1 MKIVLILRILWKGV
15 GDPQGSV
22 DYTVRT
28 AVLQFIKEVLAFY
41 LVQATFAS
49 RIQPTNPWWSGFQLL
64 LVDQASILNPESL
77 FSAPISMNLVMS
89 NIVFLL
95 PWPVTFRIYVGFPY
109 IFPHFLWKWA
119 KLHNSFV
126 VYFTFLWIVNSVHH
140 SLGLPGIDS
149 GHRSRSNE
157 NVWGKF

>member
-22 DYTVRT
+22 DYTVKT
-28 AVLQFIKEVLAFY
+28 AVLQCIKEVLAFY

-64 LVDQASILNPESL
+64 LADQASILNPESL
-77 FSAPISMNLVMS
+77 FSAPMSMNLVMS
-89 NIVFLL
+89 NIIFLP

-109 IFPHFLWKWA
+109 IFPHFLWK
-119 KLHNSFV
+119 
-126 VYFTFLWIVNSVHH
+126 
-140 SLGLPGIDS
+140 
-149 GHRSRSNE
+149 
-157 NVWGKF
+157 